1 MITITARDVLDKLFD
16 LEKNIDDLKTEVIRM
31 RIEISDMTNGHGV
44 AFGNLQ
50 DKYDSLIRKLNT
62 GGK

>member
-44 AFGNLQ
+44 AFENLQ